1 MELLSLNGGIYL
13 KVEAFILDGKYL
25 SRNVDIRVDTKF
37 HETNFLKFCKIS
49 QNFAPRIH
57 FIFCEISVYFH
68 EIKWKLS
75 AKFHEIKKE

>member
-37 HETNFLKFCKIS
+37 HETNFLKFRKIS
-49 QNFAPRIH
+49 QNFSQRIH
-57 FIFCEISVYFH
+57 FIFREISIYFH
-68 EIKWKLS
+68 EIKWKLL
-75 AKFHEIKKE
+75 AKFREIKKE